1 MSESNEGSVILG
13 IVAILT
19 APYWLPAAVAIGAT
33 VGVGYLAVKGTSAA
47 IKAHQKT
54 EANKK
59 LREEEQRERQTE
71 YQRRQ
76 AEQERKHQEYLQ
88 RQAKREAKHKAY
100 LERKEAEREANR
112 MAYFARLTNNVLR
125 FREQYVTLLDNLK
138 NQGLDAYIPDE
149 FEHTCQQILQLDN
162 RLANNEIESARDLSL
177 EIGRSIHGLATL
189 ALRAKKQVKQVEV
202 TEQQR
207 KKELAESQVAFIEQ
221 MKQNIAADKD
231 DNPQAVQSAIQ
242 SLEALKLQAHSLS
255 AEELQEKLIAE
266 NDRVDGE
273 IADETVRR
281 EIVKSIY
288 KTLKQ
293 VGFMVTSPVVTGEN
307 VLIKA
312 QKPAGQQAEFAVK
325 LDGHFT
331 FKFDNYEGQ
340 KCKTDIDEV
349 TKQLEEI
356 YGITLSNKKVLW
368 ENPDRIKKGSKGLP
382 QGGKEKTV

>member
-1 MSESNEGSVILG
+1 MSESHEGSAILG
-13 IVAILT
+13 IAAVLT
-19 APYWLPAAVAIGAT
+19 APYWLPAALTVGTT

-47 IKAHQKT
+47 IKAHKK
-54 EANKK
+54 ANANRK
-59 LREEEQRERQTE
+59 LREEEQREHQAE

-76 AEQERKHQEYLQ
+76 AKQERKHQEYLQ
-88 RQAKREAKHKAY
+88 RQAKREAKHQVY
-100 LERKEAEREANR
+100 LERKEAKREANR
-112 MAYFARLTNNVLR
+112 MAYFTRLTNNVLR
-125 FREQYVTLLDNLK
+125 FREQYVTLLDDLK
-138 NQGLDAYIPDE
+138 NQGSDAYIPNE
-149 FEHTCQQILQLDN
+149 FELTCQQILQLDN
-162 RLANNEIESARDLSL
+162 LLANNEIESARDLSL

-189 ALRAKKQVKQVEV
+189 AFRAKKQIEV
-202 TEQQR
+202 TDQQR
-207 KKELAESQVAFIEQ
+207 KKELAESQIAFIEQ

-242 SLEALKLQAHSLS
+242 SLETLKSQAHSLS
-255 AEELQEKLIAE
+255 IEELNEKLIAE

-273 IADETVRR
+273 IVDETVRR

-293 VGFMVTSPVVTGEN
+293 VGFIVTPPVVSDED

-312 QKPAGQQAEFAVK
+312 QKTAGQQAEFAIK

-340 KCKTDIDEV
+340 KCKADIVEV

-356 YGITLSNKKVLW
+356 YGVKLSDKKVLW
-368 ENPDRIKKGSKGLP
+368 ENPDRIKKGSKELP
-382 QGGKEKTV
+382 QDGKERTV